1 MARFGTARWID
12 GKELKRL
19 LVLMLPLYIGNLM
32 QLGMGVTDTIAAGR
46 AGDTDLAAV
55 GLGTSLVFPVM
66 VGFGT
71 ILSIAT
77 PMLSRLRGAGCAGKA
92 GAVLCNTK
100 ALAALLLPVEWLL
113 LGVGSFC
120 FALTTDDPE
129 IARTAQLYTWFM
141 MAGIPANLL
150 FRVAQSHFEGFGQTR
165 PGMLFSMLGVV
176 VNIPLNLLFVF
187 GSCGFPRLGGAG
199 CGLASALIIWMMAIG
214 MTALLFA
221 IPSYRRA
228 TLQWLAL
235 RLPDCRQLGTIF
247 RLGFPLGLSSFCEMS
262 FFSVVTFI
270 IAPLGK
276 LAVAA
281 QQVSIN
287 VSGVIFM
294 LPLSFGVAASIRA
307 AYHIGA
313 RDKGRFFALV
323 RTAFVAMF
331 TGVFVL
337 FCCTIL
343 FRGHI
348 VACYT
353 ADPAIASLSVH
364 LLFFCAIYQFSDG
377 AQALLSGILRGCQD
391 TAAITWICLGSYW
404 LVGFP
409 LACLLIRTDYLV
421 PALGAEGAWVSFI
434 VALTLAAVLLALRFR
449 HTARKLFDKSMILSH
464 YHPIAPDK

>member
-1 MARFGTARWID
+1 MATNGTAKWVDAR
-12 GKELKRL
+12 ELKRL
-19 LVLMLPLYIGNLM
+19 LLLMLPLYIGNIM

-46 AGDTDLAAV
+46 AGADELAAV
-55 GLGTSLVFPVM
+55 GLGTSLVIPVM

-77 PMLSRLRGAGCAGKA
+77 PMISRLRGAGCAGKS
-92 GAVLCNTK
+92 GAVLSNTK
-100 ALAALLLPVEWLL
+100 ALAVLLLPAEWLILGLGSL
-113 LGVGSFC
+113 LFGYVADEPS
-120 FALTTDDPE
+120 

-165 PGMLFSMLGVV
+165 PGMFFSMVGVV

-187 GSCGFPRLGGAG
+187 GKCGFPALGGAG
-199 CGLASALIIWMMAIG
+199 CGLASAIIIWMMALG
-214 MTALLFA
+214 MCAMLLT
-221 IPSYRRA
+221 IPAYRR
-228 TLQWLAL
+228 TTQQWLAL
-235 RLPDCRQLGTIF
+235 RLPDGRQLGTIF
-247 RLGFPLGLSSFCEMS
+247 RLGFPLGLSALCEMS

-287 VSGVIFM
+287 VSGMIFM

-307 AYHIGA
+307 AFHIGA
-313 RDKGRFFALV
+313 KDEPRFFALV
-323 RTAFVAMF
+323 RTAFCAMF
-331 TGVFVL
+331 AGAFVL
-337 FCCTIL
+337 FLCTIL
-343 FRGHI
+343 FRTHI

-353 ADPAIASLSVH
+353 TDPAIAALAAQ

-409 LACLLIRTDYLV
+409 LSCLLIHTDYIV
-421 PALGAEGAWVSFI
+421 PAMGPAGAWVSFI
-434 VALTLAAVLLALRFR
+434 VALTVAAALLALRFR
-449 HTARKLFDKSMILSH
+449 ATSRRLFR
-464 YHPIAPDK
+464 A

>member
-1 MARFGTARWID
+1 MACFGTARWID

-214 MTALLFA
+214 MTALLFS

-421 PALGAEGAWVSFI
+421 PALGAAGAWVSFI

-449 HTARKLFDKSMILSH
+449 HTARKLFDKSMI
-464 YHPIAPDK
+464 